1 MLPSSSCS
9 RRYMFPVG
17 NAACATRA
25 VSSGTGRIGLGCN
38 DTASSPLSEFEPT
51 YPHEL
56 LDRKTAE
63 RLGPISIRHQC
74 QCWDWAHTG
83 GTPCSKSSLLG
94 TARNYW
100 MGYISN

>member
-1 MLPSSSCS
+1 
-9 RRYMFPVG
+9 MFPVG

-74 QCWDWAHTG
+74 QKGSCHQPQSNRRSLCGCGAT
-83 GTPCSKSSLLG
+83 TYVAVALCRSACYRSS
-94 TARNYW
+94 
-100 MGYISN
+100 